1 METTKK
7 IPDLVASTNDL
18 YSCSILE
25 SRRRE
30 RVIQA
35 KGSELHQ
42 AAAAPIPTGS
52 EYAEANYFKSAQ
64 WTPDGTSLLT
74 SSADNTIRTFILPPT
89 LLDNPTSPASL
100 TPYTTHLFPTTVN
113 CLALYPYYTLSE
125 PTTTLYLSA
134 PSSLPV
140 RLSNTLSPTAV
151 PLATYSLVC
160 PTTEAYLTPSS
171 IFWSA
176 PGTSFLTGTD
186 CLISVFDISRNGSGP
201 STRLPTI
208 PSKRHKMKGG
218 GVGMRGIISAL
229 SLQADND
236 GQGILA
242 AGTWTRW
249 VGLYDAAGM
258 GGTVATWSIAEA
270 ADGEAGIGG
279 TGIAQTGWSRCGK
292 YMWVAE
298 RKSRGVLV
306 YDVRVTGKLVCWL
319 EGREGD
325 TNQRLGVDSFEGEN
339 GLEIW
344 SGGTDGVVRI
354 WEGVGSQEGGCKRN
368 WEWKAHDDPISST
381 VLHNT
386 GTVVA
391 TCSGQRSEPYW
402 NGGSTM
408 DYKNSSDSSSDDE
421 TGSDDE
427 SSSSGSEEETSTSVT
442 PPPPSRMPDNT
453 LKVWSL

>member
-7 IPDLVASTNDL
+7 IPDLVASTDEL
-18 YSCSILE
+18 YCCSILE

-30 RVIQA
+30 RLIQA
-35 KGSELHQ
+35 KGSELQQ

-89 LLDNPTSPASL
+89 LLDDPSSPSSL

-113 CLALYPYYTLSE
+113 CLTLYPYYTLSE

-134 PSSLPV
+134 PSALPV
-140 RLSNTLSPTAV
+140 RLSNTLSPTAA

-171 IFWSA
+171 ILWSA
-176 PGTSFLTGTD
+176 PGTHFLTGTD
-186 CLISVFDISRNGSGP
+186 CLISLFDISRNGSGP
-201 STRLPTI
+201 VTRLPTI

-229 SLQADND
+229 SLQPDSD

-258 GGTVATWSIAEA
+258 GGTIATWSIAEA
-270 ADGEAGIGG
+270 ADREAEISG
-279 TGIAQTGWSRCGK
+279 TGIAQAGWSRCGR

-298 RKSRGVLV
+298 RKSRGILV
-306 YDVRVTGKLVCWL
+306 YDVRVAGKLVCWL

-325 TNQRLGVDSFEGEN
+325 TNQRLGVDSFEGDN

-344 SGGTDGVVRI
+344 GGGMDGVVRV
-354 WEGVGSQEGGCKRN
+354 WEGVGTQEGGCRRD
-368 WEWKAHDDPISST
+368 WEWKAHDDPIGST

-386 GTVVA
+386 GTVAA
-391 TCSGQRSEPYW
+391 TCSGQRSEPSW
-402 NGGSTM
+402 KDRFIVDDRS
-408 DYKNSSDSSSDDE
+408 SSDEGSSSDD
-421 TGSDDE
+421 G
-427 SSSSGSEEETSTSVT
+427 SSSSESEESTSISVS
-442 PPPPSRMPDNT
+442 PQPPSKVPDNS